1 MTETLDT
8 VLGHLKTL
16 VAARTPNPPREID
29 AAHAIVGALSAPLER
44 SGFDIQV
51 TDHGDGSVS
60 VFAVRGRPSI
70 LMNCHVD
77 TVPAAPSW
85 DRDPFDLLVTDDRA
99 IGLGACDIKGAAA
112 CMLAAAERTDGPAA
126 LLFTSDE
133 EAGKG
138 RCVRSFVADPESLAP
153 FDVVLVAEPTGAQ
166 AVLEHR
172 GICTCRGTFTGTAG
186 HASDPRALEDSA
198 VHEAMRWAHGAMRLA
213 HDKREHEQ
221 YRGLPGIAFN
231 IGHVEGGTKPNMI
244 ADEAKVW
251 WGMRPLPTHA
261 PEALHEVM
269 IAPADPS
276 RVVWEPGFF
285 GPTLPASIDG
295 VPGAS
300 RAEAARA
307 RALALGLAVAE
318 PVNFWT
324 EAALFS
330 AAGADA
336 IVFGPGDIAQAHT
349 AGEWVALEDLERVHA
364 TYVRLMTA

>member
-1 MTETLDT
+1 MTEPLDS

-16 VAARTPNPPREID
+16 VACRTPNPPREID
-29 AAHAIVGALSAPLER
+29 ASHEIVSALRAPLEQV
-44 SGFDIQV
+44 GFDV
-51 TDHGDGSVS
+51 RVADHGDGSVS
-60 VFAVRGRPSI
+60 VMAARGRPSI

-85 DRDPFDLLVTDDRA
+85 ERDPFELLVTHDRA

-112 CMLAAAERTDGPAA
+112 CMLAAAERTQGPVA

-138 RCVRSFVADPESLAP
+138 RCVRSFAADPEALEP
-153 FDVVLVAEPTGAQ
+153 FDVVFVAEPTSAR

-172 GICTCRGTFTGTAG
+172 GIWTCRGTFTGTAG

-198 VHEAMRWAHGAMRLA
+198 VHEAMRWMHGAMSVA

-231 IGHVEGGTKPNMI
+231 VGRVEGGTKPNMI
-244 ADEAKVW
+244 ADEAMVW
-251 WGMRPLPTHA
+251 WGMRPLPTHD

-269 IAPADPS
+269 VAPADAS
-276 RVVWEPGFF
+276 RVVWEPGFH
-285 GPTLPASIDG
+285 GPTLPASIG
-295 VPGAS
+295 GEPG
-300 RAEAARA
+300 AARA
-307 RALALGLAVAE
+307 GAARAKAEALGLSVGE

-336 IVFGPGDIAQAHT
+336 VVFGPGDIAQAHT
-349 AGEWVALEDLERVHA
+349 AGEWVALDDLEQVLEV
-364 TYVRLMTA
+364 YMRLMTA